1 MEELCKQLYETADPN
16 IRNEAEKTL
25 VNFPNSPG
33 CLGKCQMLLERAAVR
48 YNRIKFE
55 CGLKLY
61 SCSISVIL
69 VTSVL

>member
-48 YNRIKFE
+48 YNRINFA